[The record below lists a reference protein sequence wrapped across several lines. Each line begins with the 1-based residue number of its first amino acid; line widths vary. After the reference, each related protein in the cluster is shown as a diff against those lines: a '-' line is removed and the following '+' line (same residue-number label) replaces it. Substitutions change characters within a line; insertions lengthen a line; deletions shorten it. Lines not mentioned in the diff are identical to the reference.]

1 MKLAIA
7 LLIASAHALVAPSRR
22 QHQGTALRATAPLSQ
37 QTGFSSMDTAVLDR
51 YMSLDT
57 GDNVQ
62 ARSAGAELRRWQRAA
77 AAPRR
82 FAAVVGARREFLED
96 PRRRRSLQRLEA
108 AVARLAAAVGRRERR
123 FSSLGTARRGFD
135 PRAPRSS
142 RL

>member
-62 ARSAGAELRRWQRAA
+62 ARSAGADHLVASVATRR
-77 AAPRR
+77 
-82 FAAVVGARREFLED
+82 GG
-96 PRRRRSLQRLEA
+96 
-108 AVARLAAAVGRRERR
+108 AAAVRGGSRQ
-123 FSSLGTARRGFD
+123 SSARVGN
-135 PRAPRSS
+135 SS
-142 RL
+142 RIHDAAEASRG